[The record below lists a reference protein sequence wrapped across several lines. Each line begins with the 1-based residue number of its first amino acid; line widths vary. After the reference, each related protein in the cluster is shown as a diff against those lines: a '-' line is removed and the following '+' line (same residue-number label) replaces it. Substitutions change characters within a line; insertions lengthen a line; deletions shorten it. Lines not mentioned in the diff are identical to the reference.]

1 MKISIIYASQTG
13 NTEAAAEYIMDGIL
27 EKSPLMQVKM
37 MDVTED
43 EVDLDF
49 LEQSEA
55 VIFGSPVYFTGMS
68 WELKK
73 WFDQSFRIK
82 LNGKLGTVFVTA
94 NSLSGGTDT
103 AIMDIIR
110 HMLVKGMFVFSGEGS
125 RSLGAFQI
133 GAAVQAKELDKYEDQ
148 LEALGANVAEAVVA
162 HLTSGN
168 K

>member
-27 EKSPLMQVKM
+27 EKSPFMQVKM

-68 WELKK
+68 WELK
-73 WFDQSFRIK
+73 
-82 LNGKLGTVFVTA
+82 NGLTRVF
-94 NSLSGGTDT
+94 G
-103 AIMDIIR
+103 
-110 HMLVKGMFVFSGEGS
+110 
-125 RSLGAFQI
+125 
-133 GAAVQAKELDKYEDQ
+133 
-148 LEALGANVAEAVVA
+148 
-162 HLTSGN
+162 
-168 K
+168 